1 MATPT
6 TLSREGTIAE
16 APISPDGTPSATPRP
31 RKEKDQ
37 IQLTDQT
44 NLLPFEKIIAVF
56 FWIGVA
62 TSLATI
68 NTAFHAGSVI
78 SWVPSAYML
87 VSTAFQPLYGRFSN
101 IFGRKT
107 ALTTAMLIFM
117 IGNLVAGFSNNI
129 IQLIVFRGFAG
140 AGGGGI
146 VSLRDRGKYQGI
158 IQGAVAIGYTVGPPI
173 GGALSQSVGW
183 RCFWITIPV
192 SFVATG
198 IVVFVLPLKPVQS
211 GIRRHRFDVNILHSD
226 DATERC

>member
-16 APISPDGTPSATPRP
+16 TPVSLDGAPTTTPRS
-31 RKEKDQ
+31 RKEKGE

-44 NLLPFEKIIAVF
+44 NLLPFRKIVAVF
-56 FWIGVA
+56 FGLGLCVFVTALDSVSVA

-87 VSTAFQPLYGRFSN
+87 VSTAFQPLYGRFSD
-101 IFGRKT
+101 IFGRKAT
-107 ALTTAMLIFM
+107 LTMAMLVFM
-117 IGNLVAGFSNNI
+117 VGNLVAGFSKNI

-146 VSLRDRGKYQGI
+146 VSMMQ
-158 IQGAVAIGYTVGPPI
+158 
-173 GGALSQSVGW
+173 
-183 RCFWITIPV
+183 
-192 SFVATG
+192 
-198 IVVFVLPLKPVQS
+198 IVV
-211 GIRRHRFDVNILHSD
+211 SD
-226 DATERC
+226 IVTLRER